1 MKLIKCIP
9 HVCCYEKNTL
19 LTQLVNTVKRLSKN
33 VGGTMAVA
41 NVIPIDKADRHLN
54 LPSHGL
60 SFQVLTT
67 WRIWKN
73 VHLAAKRTVVNGPTC
88 VAS

>member
-1 MKLIKCIP
+1 
-9 HVCCYEKNTL
+9 
-19 LTQLVNTVKRLSKN
+19 
-33 VGGTMAVA
+33 MAVA